1 MTDTLI
7 IRVSAA
13 WKVRGERAA
22 VDLIGAARGRRTDG
36 RTDGRR
42 GEMEEDIG

>member
-22 VDLIGAARGRRTDG
+22 DG
-36 RTDGRR
+36 RADRRDGRR